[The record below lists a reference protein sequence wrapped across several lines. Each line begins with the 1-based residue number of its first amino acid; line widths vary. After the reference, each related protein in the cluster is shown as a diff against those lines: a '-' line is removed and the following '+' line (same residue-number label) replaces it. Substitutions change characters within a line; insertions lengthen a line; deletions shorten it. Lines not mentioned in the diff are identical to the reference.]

1 MSNEDEIKNW
11 VKPGTEVA
19 SVRLGQNKE
28 VTYSKIDRVG
38 KAWLFLE
45 DGQKFHKL
53 GLDRREGGVV
63 GGTNYRLYKADD
75 PVLHEHELDVGVKR
89 VMSTAT
95 KAAKEF
101 AENPTVEGATK
112 VVEALIL
119 FTPYEITLSD
129 NSQS

>member
-1 MSNEDEIKNW
+1 MTDNDHVKDW

-19 SVRLGQNKE
+19 SVRLGQNKF

-53 GLDRREGGVV
+53 GLDRREGGAI
-63 GGTNYRLYKADD
+63 GGTIYKLYKADD
-75 PVLHEHELDVGVKR
+75 PILVEHELDVGVKK

-95 KAAKEF
+95 KIAKEF
-101 AENPTVEGATK
+101 AENPTVEGATQ

-119 FTPYEITLSD
+119 FTPYELVPRK
-129 NSQS
+129 NFQS